1 MPFSCWSLFHCSQ
14 AKKCS
19 TSRTA
24 FGFFERSRLF
34 FWDALVEEDAADL
47 LSNAVGRGRL
57 PLCHI
62 DTVTMLFVRLEDA
75 LKSHLRSLCI
85 SRDESMSSLR
95 CQKISSD
102 STKDLLKAGMHLYQG
117 VEWFINLQLSWGQW
131 SYWGTRSGHRLRD
144 FRNRGTVGGY
154 DSWHLPSQYLSSFKL
169 HFS

>member
-34 FWDALVEEDAADL
+34 FSDALVEEDAADL

-75 LKSHLRSLCI
+75 LKSHLRSLYI

-117 VEWFINLQLSWGQW
+117 VEWFINFLQLS
-131 SYWGTRSGHRLRD
+131 
-144 FRNRGTVGGY
+144 
-154 DSWHLPSQYLSSFKL
+154 
-169 HFS
+169 